1 MKYKIPLNKMS
12 TQDKIEAMESIWED
26 LCKNADSL
34 SSPDWHKK
42 ILQNREVSLKE
53 GNDEFVDWQDA
64 KEDIRK
70 NLE

>member
-12 TQDKIEAMESIWED
+12 THDKIEAMESIWED

-42 ILQNREVSLKE
+42 VLQNREVSLKE
-53 GNDEFVDWQDA
+53 GNDEFVDWEDA
-64 KEDIRK
+64 KEGIK
-70 NLE
+70 NNLE